1 MSRTTCL
8 LLVGLVLPGC
18 SGSQGQGQPPSAGP
32 PTTAGQPAASEA
44 TLAWAGAD
52 REQAA
57 RAVAASLVGAKW
69 LAQFTRD
76 EGRKPVIRF
85 YPIRQ
90 RCEARQEVD
99 LRQLAKQIEIA
110 LVESGKVRLVASPA
124 EADKLRWQRQ
134 QEALHGAD
142 ETVKRQGQ
150 EVGADLVLSGT
161 FGCSLAQGAATYKL
175 TMELHNVTS
184 MARVWNKDHTVEKR
198 AR

>member
-8 LLVGLVLPGC
+8 VLVGLVLPGC
-18 SGSQGQGQPPSAGP
+18 SGSQGQGKAPAAGP
-32 PTTAGQPAASEA
+32 PAATAQPTSSEA
-44 TLAWAGAD
+44 TLAWTGAD

-57 RAVAASLVGAKW
+57 RAVAASLVGKAW

-76 EGRKPVIRF
+76 RGRKPVIRF

-90 RCEARQEVD
+90 RCEARPEID
-99 LRQLAKQIEIA
+99 LRQLAKQIELA

-134 QEALHGAD
+134 QEALHGSD
-142 ETVKRQGQ
+142 ETVKGQGR

-161 FGCSLAQGAATYKL
+161 FGCTLARGAATYKL

-198 AR
+198 SR